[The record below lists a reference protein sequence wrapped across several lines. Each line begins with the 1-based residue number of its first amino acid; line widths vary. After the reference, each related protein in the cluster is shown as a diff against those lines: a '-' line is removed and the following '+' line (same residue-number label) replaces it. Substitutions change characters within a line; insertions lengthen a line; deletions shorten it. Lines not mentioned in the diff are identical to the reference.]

1 MIDVWSAISNSS
13 VTFPRSNFAMIVGP
27 YDRYDQRCNV
37 FTFFVLE
44 IFPSRATLSVFVI
57 LKRECS
63 LKRFVCR
70 QLHWYSGACIVKFSE
85 RTQQHAWH
93 IVRGR
98 ATLRDRELPCL
109 YVFSMCVHV
118 YVHGVRKHGGREHF
132 AKVYQR
138 FRGTH
143 FNRKRLHF
151 PEQRPE

>member
-1 MIDVWSAISNSS
+1 MFDRRFRIHQLHFLGTISRWSLVHMTGMTSGATS
-13 VTFPRSNFAMIVGP
+13 
-27 YDRYDQRCNV
+27 
-37 FTFFVLE
+37 FVLE
-44 IFPSRATLSVFVI
+44 IFPSRAMLSVFVI

-63 LKRFVCR
+63 LKRFVCQ

-98 ATLRDRELPCL
+98 ATLRGRELPCL

>member
-1 MIDVWSAISNSS
+1 MSDRRFRIHQVHFLGAISRWSLVHMTGTIS
-13 VTFPRSNFAMIVGP
+13 GATS
-27 YDRYDQRCNV
+27 
-37 FTFFVLE
+37 FVLE

-70 QLHWYSGACIVKFSE
+70 QLHWYSRACIVKFSE

-118 YVHGVRKHGGREHF
+118 YVHGVRKHGSREHF